1 VQDKVEAAA
10 MDGGVAADGV
20 ESGDEEEEM
29 EMGPVEPLAEPSD
42 DGGPVG
48 WPMPEFCP
56 LTVSDLTTPAPSLD
70 FKSRN

>member
-10 MDGGVAADGV
+10 MDDGGGV
-20 ESGDEEEEM
+20 ESGDEE
-29 EMGPVEPLAEPSD
+29 EMGPVEPLAEPPD

-56 LTVSDLTTPAPSLD
+56 LTVSDVTTPAPSLD